1 MSVTTKTDSATYQRM
16 SPEQR
21 LTAVS
26 VDLSRHAEFSQLAG
40 VACLGKVNVTTA
52 IPTAATDGAD
62 EFYNPDFVLSM
73 SRMQLRYVKIH
84 ETLHKSLRH
93 CVEYMDVVKKMPQL
107 SNVAMDY
114 VVNGMIEEA
123 DPDFKF
129 IERPT
134 EPKPLVHDKYKGWS
148 FIRVLKDLM
157 QNQQQQQ
164 KQQQSGGQGEGNG
177 HQIIFDPDGNE
188 IGDTLDDHQHG
199 KIADEQAQAKLKQQI
214 DDALHQGKITQA
226 RLAGKQGSTGA
237 LDATMRKRDTNWRQY
252 LREFICEICEGDEQ
266 SRFSPPN
273 KRLLA
278 SGFVM
283 PSHFSESTGEI
294 IIAGDTSG
302 SMASLYPVVLGEIA
316 RVCEQAMPET
326 VRVIWWGHEIAGE
339 QAFKPIDYPKL
350 GQLLKPEG
358 GGGTVMSCVADY
370 IAEKKYK
377 PRAVIYITDGYVES
391 DHRVPDVPVLFAVCD
406 NDHFTGNSGRTIRIY
421 S

>member
-1 MSVTTKTDSATYQRM
+1 MSATKDSAQYQRM
-16 SPEQR
+16 TPDQR

-26 VDLSRHAEFSQLAG
+26 IDIAKHHEFSQLAG
-40 VACLGKVNVTTA
+40 VACVGSVYITSSM
-52 IPTAATDGAD
+52 PTAATNGAD
-62 EFYNPDFVLSM
+62 EYYNPDFVMSM
-73 SRMQLRYVKIH
+73 SRKQMRYVKIH

-93 CVEYMDVVKKMPQL
+93 CVEYMDVVRKMPKL

-123 DPDFKF
+123 DPKFDFV
-129 IERPT
+129 ERPT
-134 EPKPLVHDKYKGWS
+134 DPEPLVHDKYKGWS

-157 QNQQQQQ
+157 QNQPQQQPD
-164 KQQQSGGQGEGNG
+164 EENG

-199 KIADEQAQAKLKQQI
+199 EITDEQAQTKLKQQI
-214 DDALHQGKITQA
+214 DDALHQGKIVQA
-226 RLAGKQGSTGA
+226 RLAGSQSVGGV

-252 LREFICEICEGDEQ
+252 LQEFICEICEGDEQ

-294 IIAGDTSG
+294 IVACDTSG
-302 SMASLYPVVLGEIA
+302 SMTHLYPIVFGEIG
-316 RVCEQAMPET
+316 RICEHAQPES
-326 VRVIWWGHEIAGE
+326 VRVLWWDFSVCGD
-339 QAFKPIDYPKL
+339 QQFKPIDYPKL
-350 GQLLKPEG
+350 GSVLKPQG
-358 GGGTVMSCVADY
+358 GGGTHLSCVAQY

-377 PRAVIYITDGYVES
+377 PKAVIYITDGYIES
-391 DHRVPDVPVLFAVCD
+391 AYQLPAAPVLFAVCD
-406 NDHFTGNSGRTIRIY
+406 NDHFTGNGGRTIRIY